1 MLRLPVS
8 VYTKVPG
15 ALSLSNGASLY
26 FENLFNAL
34 KHTGQPPVDCTPI
47 HFQFRSMHLT
57 QIHPNDALLTSESQP
72 SQALA
77 ESRRLW
83 ILKNAPSDY
92 HRIYLTVV
100 DHLHL
105 GIRTH

>member
-1 MLRLPVS
+1 MHRLS
-8 VYTKVPG
+8 VYTRVPG
-15 ALSLSNGASLY
+15 ALSLSNGTSLR

-34 KHTGQPPVDCTPI
+34 KHTGQPPVDCTRI
-47 HFQFRSMHLT
+47 HFQFRSMHFT
-57 QIHPNDALLTSESQP
+57 QIRPNDALLTSESQP
-72 SQALA
+72 SQALV
-77 ESRRLW
+77 ENRRLW

-92 HRIYLTVV
+92 QRIYPTVV